1 MMGLWAY
8 WKKRKRQAGFT
19 LIELVVAIA
28 ISAII
33 MAGASV
39 LLWQLAVSS
48 SGTTNQAVANLQ
60 VHYVSS
66 WIGQD
71 VIQAG
76 NITLGGNATT
86 GNFPLTIII
95 PTYNNATMETVIY
108 DIEPMKD
115 KLGNE
120 LWKLYRTEAHPGVT
134 GNSTSLIAEYLD
146 PQSTGLCAV
155 GNSTRVDALRLKV
168 GAIIDTKEAAAIYA
182 INPRRDVTNVTWVV
196 REDQVCRY

>member
-1 MMGLWAY
+1 MIGLWAY

-19 LIELVVAIA
+19 LIEFVVAIA

-48 SGTTNQAVANLQ
+48 AGTTNQAVANLQ

-76 NITLGGNATT
+76 NVTLGGNATT

-95 PTYNNATMETVIY
+95 PTSGNVTMKTVIY
-108 DIEPMKD
+108 SIGNMTD
-115 KLGNE
+115 KLGNN
-120 LWKLYRTEAHPGVT
+120 LWRLYRTQTDGNGT
-134 GNSTSLIAEYLD
+134 GTSMIAEYLE
-146 PQSTGLCAV
+146 PQYTGLCAV

-168 GAIIDTKEAAAIYA
+168 GAIVDTKEAAAIYA

-196 REDQVCRY
+196 REDQICPY

>member
-1 MMGLWAY
+1 MGLWAY

-19 LIELVVAIA
+19 LIELVVAVA

-33 MAGASV
+33 MGGASV

-48 SGTTNQAVANLQ
+48 SSTTNQAIANLQ

-86 GNFPLTIII
+86 GNFPLTIVI
-95 PTYNNATMETVIY
+95 PTYDNATMETVTY
-108 DIEPMKD
+108 WTENMRD

-120 LWKLYRTEAHPGVT
+120 LWKLNRTEAYPGVA
-134 GNSTSLIAEYLD
+134 GNSTSMIAEYLD

-155 GNSTRVDALRLKV
+155 GNITRIDALRLRV
-168 GAIIDTKEAAAIYA
+168 GAIVDTEEAAAIYA

-196 REDQVCRY
+196 REDQICPY